1 MKEKEEASVLNII
14 GLLFKSLILLF
25 ILGYGLSISH
35 NIKVNNELNYKRQT
49 EKVETN
55 KRKSIREILIGNIEE
70 ER

>member
-25 ILGYGLSISH
+25 ILGYGLSIYH